1 MYRHQQPERKV
12 TVKTLKTHG
21 ALGALGLLLALI
33 LAACGGEEPT
43 PTPRPAATPTP
54 ADTTMQDTAEPT
66 PTPAEAM
73 MEDEPTAEPETGGDA
88 GPAPTPTPVPA
99 ATPTPVPPDPSFDAE
114 GYFSGKTLRMM
125 VGFNPGGGTDAQ
137 ARYMSREWPQFIPGN
152 PRIIVTNMTPVV
164 TERNFVWNSK
174 PDGLTLAIEA
184 SPGIFDQF
192 TPQAQFDMREST
204 MIGITSGK
212 EGLWVIRGTMPY
224 DCFES
229 AWNSPGPTLT
239 IATSVPTPADLGS
252 DVVIGWLADLFNV
265 PVEIRNLAAAGSAE
279 QYLYIERGDTNSWV
293 SGTLWDQFPRTRPS
307 WLPTKFVRPF
317 ADLSVPGFDLGH
329 NGQIDFHCP
338 NVADAHL
345 DAEQTSIYNAMRGP
359 QIYAAKNII
368 GPPGIPTDVTA
379 ALRKALADAMAD
391 EAFASGMQRF
401 TGIKNTFTH
410 GDQAD
415 IELDQT
421 VEDFIANKDVIDEI
435 TLEVFNKYVR

>member
-1 MYRHQQPERKV
+1 M
-12 TVKTLKTHG
+12 KTLKTYG
-21 ALGALGLLLALI
+21 ALGALSLVLALV
-33 LAACGGEEPT
+33 LAACGGEEEPT
-43 PTPRPAATPTP
+43 PTPRTETTAPVATPTAMPEAMPEAEPTATPTP
-54 ADTTMQDTAEPT
+54 LPPGATAP
-66 PTPAEAM
+66 
-73 MEDEPTAEPETGGDA
+73 
-88 GPAPTPTPVPA
+88 PAPTATPVPA
-99 ATPTPVPPDPSFDAE
+99 ATPTPIPPDPGFDAE
-114 GYFSGKTLRMM
+114 GYFSGRTIRLM

-137 ARYMSREWPQFIPGN
+137 ARYMSREWPKFIPGE

-164 TERNFVWNSK
+164 TQRNFVWNSN
-174 PDGLTLAIEA
+174 PDGLTLAVEA
-184 SPGIFDQF
+184 TPGIFDQF

-224 DCFES
+224 DCFED
-229 AWNSPGPTLT
+229 AWDSTGPTLT

-293 SGTLWDQFPRTRPS
+293 SGTLWDQFPRTRPN

-345 DAEQTSIYNAMRGP
+345 DEEQTSIYNAMRGP

-368 GPPGIPTDVTA
+368 GPPGIPSDVTA
-379 ALRKALADAMAD
+379 VLRQALADAMAD
-391 EAFASGMQRF
+391 EGFASGMQRF

-415 IELDQT
+415 IELDRT
-421 VEDFIANKDVIDEI
+421 VEDFLANKELIDEI
-435 TLEVFNKYVR
+435 TLDVFQKYVR